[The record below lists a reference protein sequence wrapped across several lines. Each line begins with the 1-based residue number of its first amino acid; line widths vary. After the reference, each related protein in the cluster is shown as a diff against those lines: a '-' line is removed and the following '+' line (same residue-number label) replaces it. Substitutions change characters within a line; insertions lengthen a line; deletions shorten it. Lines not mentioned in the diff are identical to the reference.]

1 MADPL
6 NYDGA
11 ARHVAR
17 ELCNDVNNMSFDA
30 VAFADQ
36 VRREHPTIQQSV
48 GNVILELLKQWAE
61 DEANHNYDLR
71 NEGICKFAAKVT
83 STIDPPLRFP
93 HI

>member
-6 NYDGA
+6 NYDDA
-11 ARHVAR
+11 AQHTAV
-17 ELCNDVNNMSFDA
+17 ELCNDINNMSFDA
-30 VAFADQ
+30 AAFAAQ

-48 GNVILELLKQWAE
+48 GTVILELLRQWAE
-61 DEANHNYDLR
+61 AEANHNYDLR